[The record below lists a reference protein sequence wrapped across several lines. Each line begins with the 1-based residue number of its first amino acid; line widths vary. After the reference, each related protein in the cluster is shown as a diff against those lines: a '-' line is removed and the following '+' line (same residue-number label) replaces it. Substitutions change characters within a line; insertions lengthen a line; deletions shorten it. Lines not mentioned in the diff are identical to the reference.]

1 MMPRPHGGR
10 LINREPAAK
19 ERSRLLSESE
29 EMSKIQVSKELVK
42 TIENISDGVFSPL
55 EGFLGEE
62 DYLGVVHDMRLT
74 NDIPWTIPI
83 LLDAEKEKVTDI
95 QEGDELA
102 LVGEL
107 DQTVAIMRLE
117 EKYSYDKRQLAEQVF
132 GTTDIEHPGA
142 AKVFSKGSL
151 LLGGPIRLLRRAE
164 GGFSRYRLKPI
175 ETQIL
180 FKEKHWKTVV
190 GFQTRNPPHLGHEYI
205 QKTALTFV
213 DGVFINPV
221 IGRKKT
227 GDFKDEV
234 ILAAYEEL
242 IRNYYLKENAVLAI
256 LETEMRYAGPREAI
270 FHAIVRKNFGCTHF
284 IVGRDHAGVGDYYPP
299 YAAQEIFDEF
309 PDLGIVPLFF
319 RSFFYCKK
327 CYGVANQ
334 KTCPHSEKHHTKF
347 SGTEIRKKLREG
359 ERLPK
364 ELMRPEVVDVI
375 LRWDYPFVGEHE
387 EEAEEDPK

>member
-1 MMPRPHGGR
+1 MPRPHGGR
-10 LINREPAAK
+10 LINRELAGK
-19 ERSRLLSESE
+19 ERSRLLSESK
-29 EMSKIQVSKELVK
+29 EMPKVQVSRELVK

-62 DYLGVVHDMRLT
+62 DCLGVVHNMRLA

-83 LLDAEKEKVTDI
+83 LLDIEKEKVTDVR
-95 QEGDELA
+95 EGDELA
-102 LVGEL
+102 LVDEL
-107 DQTVAIMRLE
+107 DQTAAIMRLE
-117 EKYSYDKRQLAEQVF
+117 EKYSYDKQVLAEQVF
-132 GTTDIEHPGA
+132 GTTDIEHPGVV
-142 AKVFSKGSL
+142 KVFSMENL
-151 LLGGPIRLLRRAE
+151 LLGGTIRLLRRSE
-164 GGFSRYRLKPI
+164 GRFSRYRLRPI

-180 FKEKHWKTVV
+180 FKEKRWKTVV

-256 LETEMRYAGPREAI
+256 LETEMRYAGPREAV
-270 FHAIVRKNFGCTHF
+270 FHATIRKNFGCTHF

-309 PDLGIVPLFF
+309 PDLGISPLFF

-334 KTCPHSEKHHTKF
+334 KTCPHDEKHHTKF
-347 SGTEIRKKLREG
+347 SGTKIRKKLREG
-359 ERLPK
+359 ERLPR

-375 LRWDYPFVGEHE
+375 LRWTCPFVGDHDE
-387 EEAEEDPK
+387 EVEENLK